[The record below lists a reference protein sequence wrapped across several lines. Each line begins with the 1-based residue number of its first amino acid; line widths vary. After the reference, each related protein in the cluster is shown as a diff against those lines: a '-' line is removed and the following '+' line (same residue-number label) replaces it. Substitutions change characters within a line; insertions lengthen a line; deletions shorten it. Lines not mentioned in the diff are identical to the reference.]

1 MSYFVFLIEGIIS
14 MPLELIVVVV
24 LLLILIGVLPAWRH
38 SANWGYGPSGIAG
51 AILLALLV
59 LFLFGKI

>member
-1 MSYFVFLIEGIIS
+1 

-51 AILLALLV
+51 ATLLALLV
-59 LFLFGKI
+59 LFLFGRI